1 MTAIEQYGEYEER
14 DMKYDA
20 NGNLLAMKRIMSWGD
35 STRLSFGYSGNRM
48 ESVSEQ
54 DSLWM
59 YGYDAS
65 GNMAADGRSGL
76 ELSYNFLNLPSRIR
90 IKDSGT
96 LVYSYLSD
104 GTMLSVTDSLSG
116 RGLKF
121 RGSFIYTVSPE
132 GEESVESVSYGE
144 GRLYA
149 CTRTPSADDAGQG
162 SIDAGPDFIDT
173 WFVRDYLGSVRMVID
188 ISRHEAQSLPEV
200 ILSRSDY
207 LPFGLPFSPARYSVA
222 SAIQRSD
229 ASDALQETSSG
240 ASGIPQSALTRWQ
253 YNGKPEQVTGLA
265 GTGLLD
271 YGARF
276 YDPYVARWTSVDP
289 MADKYPGCS
298 PYVFCADNPVNFVDP
313 DGEDATVSYNDS
325 TNTITITAIIY
336 IYGSLATDEL
346 AANYKASIDC
356 SWGAFNEVKIDGKWY
371 NLNWDVSVINIGECG
386 GNFGQ
391 DGNNYMEVSNN
402 KSSITDRYIGKIRVP
417 RGLADTPMAHEFGH
431 MIGVSD
437 KYDKQGNRTNPQSG
451 WEGNIMAEEAG
462 YGIVEP
468 RNLEEALSSPVKAF
482 LTGKKEYKIRKYD

>member
-20 NGNLLAMKRIMSWGD
+20 NGNLLAMKRIMSWED
-35 STRLSFGYSGNRM
+35 STHLSFGYSGNRM
-48 ESVSEQ
+48 ETVSAD
-54 DSLWM
+54 DSLWR
-59 YGYDAS
+59 YSYDS
-65 GNMAADGRSGL
+65 DGDMVSDGHRGL

-90 IKDSGT
+90 IKDSGS

-188 ISRHEAQSLPEV
+188 ISRHEAQCLPEV

-222 SAIQRSD
+222 SAMQRSD

-253 YNGKPEQVTGLA
+253 YNGKPEQVTGIA
-265 GTGLLD
+265 ETGLLD

-313 DGEDATVSYNDS
+313 DGMDKWSINWQGFIVWEEEYEE
-325 TNTITITAIIY
+325 
-336 IYGSLATDEL
+336 DEL
-346 AANYKASIDC
+346 YYKDEYGNLTDKHIVVGNGDILQALSATNGSFSSYTSDTGINDIFKVFKFAADNTDAE
-356 SWGAFNEVKIDGKWY
+356 W
-371 NLNWDVSVINIGECG
+371 VIHKNGDTYTIGTKHDPDNSG
-386 GNFGQ
+386 
-391 DGNNYMEVSNN
+391 
-402 KSSITDRYIGKIRVP
+402 
-417 RGLADTPMAHEFGH
+417 
-431 MIGVSD
+431 
-437 KYDKQGNRTNPQSG
+437 G
-451 WEGNIMAEEAG
+451 WEDYGLEKPEASVHPRP
-462 YGIVEP
+462 GIP
-468 RNLEEALSSPVKAF
+468 
-482 LTGKKEYKIRKYD
+482 